1 MSRAGQ
7 KYKKELTYVSQIDYD
22 GCAVAAIAMLA
33 GTSYEY
39 AHNICFPQY
48 NYDND
53 INFSRELSPIEINKA
68 LKKLKIKTIRTTQIS
83 KHWDKP
89 FMLGFDWA
97 SGGGGHVVVWCPVS
111 RKFLDP
117 GYKKTLRNDIYIRG
131 WRRGVRTTIGNE
143 AIVIIEK

>member
-1 MSRAGQ
+1 MSRAER
-7 KYKKELTYVSQIDYD
+7 KNKKEINYIHQFDYD
-22 GCAVAAIAMLA
+22 GCAVAAVAMLA
-33 GTSYEY
+33 GVSYDR
-39 AHNICFPQY
+39 AHDVCFPQY
-48 NYDND
+48 VNVDS
-53 INFSRELSPIEINKA
+53 INFSRELSLIEINKA

-89 FMLGFDWA
+89 FVIGFDWA

-111 RKFLDP
+111 RRFLDP
-117 GYKKTLRNDIYIRG
+117 GYRKTLRNDIYLRG